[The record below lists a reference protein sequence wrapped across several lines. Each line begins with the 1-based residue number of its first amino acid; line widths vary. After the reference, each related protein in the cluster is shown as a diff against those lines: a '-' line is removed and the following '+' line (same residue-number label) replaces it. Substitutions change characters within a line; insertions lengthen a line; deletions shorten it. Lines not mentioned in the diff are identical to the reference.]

1 MFVWHG
7 LRTELHMRA
16 VRSDRAVP
24 PGVEKGKVLLMRG
37 SLLSCVVGILSLV
50 AGGAESADWPQ
61 WLGPTRNGVST
72 EAVEPWK
79 AQPKVVWR
87 QKINKAFSS
96 PIVADGL
103 VFVHASLPGKEVE
116 EVVALEAS
124 TGKLRWRD
132 SYPRA
137 KYRSQLGTGPRA
149 TPNVADGKL
158 VTYGITGTLTCYEA
172 RTGAG
177 CGKSTPMNRT
187 S

>member
-1 MFVWHG
+1 MFVWRG
-7 LRTELHMRA
+7 WRTELHMGA
-16 VRSDRAVP
+16 VRSGRAVP

-50 AGGAESADWPQ
+50 AGRAVAADWPQ

-79 AQPKVVWR
+79 EQPQVVWR

-103 VFVHASLPGKEVE
+103 VFVHASLPGKDVE

-124 TGKLRWRD
+124 TGKLHGAIRIPGPNIAVNSEPARGQR
-132 SYPRA
+132 RA
-137 KYRSQLGTGPRA
+137 SPTASSLLTGSP
-149 TPNVADGKL
+149 GL
-158 VTYGITGTLTCYEA
+158 
-172 RTGAG
+172 
-177 CGKSTPMNRT
+177 
-187 S
+187 